1 MSTIIFVVSLAAAI
15 SIGTVSGVI
24 LMMKLMSTKKG
35 KQAVK
40 DYAKEMTDLTYD
52 ILKENMKDT
61 KRWEELMTGTAE

>member
-15 SIGTVSGVI
+15 SIGTVGGII

-52 ILKENMKDT
+52 ILKDNMANT
-61 KRWEELMTGTAE
+61 KRWEELMTNTAE